1 MFVVSIIHPLF
12 PLHQYVS
19 LLYLKKSVP
28 LWYLKQQ
35 GYWGIK
41 QHICCDLLENQYLCG
56 I

>member
-1 MFVVSIIHPLF
+1 MFLVSIIHALF

-28 LWYLKQQ
+28 LWYLKQRPNLEF
-35 GYWGIK
+35 IEENS
-41 QHICCDLLENQYLCG
+41 CDLLENLYLCG